1 MTKIKE
7 KEAEF
12 IASHYKGVSTRK
24 MVPLLYEATGTKVG
38 KSTIMAYY
46 KKMGYCSGVSGNF
59 KKGYEG
65 LTDEQKARIQA
76 TQFKNN
82 HKPPNKKQIG
92 TVSYRSDGYVYVKTD
107 EDKWEKRYNADWK
120 KANGEIPK
128 GYRLLHLDRNKANDD
143 LSNLMLMSD
152 MENITINGIGLTKDA
167 ETNKAILLTTRLRNL
182 VKGKYGEDN

>member
-1 MTKIKE
+1 MAKINE

-46 KKMGYCSGVSGNF
+46 KKMGYCSGVSGEF

-65 LTDEQKARIQA
+65 LSDEQKARIQA

-82 HKPPNKKQIG
+82 HKPLNKKRIG
-92 TVSYRSDGYVYVKTD
+92 TVSHRSSGYVFVKTG
-107 EDKWEKRYNADWK
+107 EGKWEKKCNVEWK

-128 GYRLLHLDRNKANDD
+128 GYRVLHLDRNRAND
-143 LSNLMLMSD
+143 NLDNLILMSD
-152 MENITINGIGLTKDA
+152 IENVAINGIGLTEDA
-167 ETNKAILLTTRLRNL
+167 ETNKTILLTTRLKNL